1 MSELVFKVPKEVKQK
16 VGESP
21 EFNWS
26 KFITKAIQ
34 SKAFE
39 LGLERSQRLR
49 RAVLEFL
56 ASKSKLTEEDALE
69 LGRKIKKGRFEKL
82 KAQGLV

>member
-1 MSELVFKVPKEVKQK
+1 MPELVVKVPRELKQEV
-16 VGESP
+16 EETP

-26 KFITKAIQ
+26 DFIARAIQ
-34 SKAFE
+34 VKAFE
-39 LGLERSQRLR
+39 LELERSKRLR
-49 RAVLEFL
+49 RAVLESL

-82 KAQGLV
+82 KARGLV